1 MWLSEA
7 LLPFPPPFSFR
18 VFTFEGC
25 FPSSAGKH
33 RKVAIAICKDVTY
46 TGERLQSLPVLGS
59 YIHIVSQ
66 VMTFFIFANTYL
78 STRNSLIKTHLK
90 DSDFHSRCM
99 VFDDGI
105 ETFSMILYDLC
116 NFRIE
121 VCTSLVRSKHKI
133 SQILRLVGFF
143 ISYIEPWKVVCYP
156 LKKP

>member
-1 MWLSEA
+1 MYLHLRDVFRA
-7 LLPFPPPFSFR
+7 LAENTEKLR
-18 VFTFEGC
+18 LL
-25 FPSSAGKH
+25 
-33 RKVAIAICKDVTY
+33 CKDVTY

-59 YIHIVSQ
+59 YIHIVPQ

-105 ETFSMILYDLC
+105 ETFSMILYDLR

-121 VCTSLVRSKHKI
+121 VCSSLVRSKHKI
-133 SQILRLVGFF
+133 SQILQLV
-143 ISYIEPWKVVCYP
+143 
-156 LKKP
+156 

>member
-1 MWLSEA
+1 MYLHSRDVFRA
-7 LLPFPPPFSFR
+7 LPENTEKLR
-18 VFTFEGC
+18 LL
-25 FPSSAGKH
+25 
-33 RKVAIAICKDVTY
+33 CKDVTY
-46 TGERLQSLPVLGS
+46 TGERLQLLPVLGS
-59 YIHIVSQ
+59 YIHIVPK

-105 ETFSMILYDLC
+105 EPFSMILYDLC

-143 ISYIEPWKVVCYP
+143 TSYIEP
-156 LKKP
+156 